1 MKKKICFITG
11 SRADYGPA
19 RYFLKILKK
28 SKIFKLQIIVT
39 GSHLLKSFG
48 STVNEI
54 NKDGFKINKKI
65 EVNLSNSS
73 SLNITNVTGKLINLL
88 SKAINK
94 LNPDIVILF
103 GDRYETFAAAY
114 SSFILRKSIVHICGG
129 DITSGSLDN
138 SLRHSITKMSNL
150 HFVTNKLS
158 KKVVISLGENP
169 KSVFNT
175 GSLGTEMIKKIK
187 LLNKKKLEKK
197 FNLILSKR
205 SILVTYHAD
214 SAYKKKYKKDIY
226 EIFES
231 LKKFPGI
238 FKIFT
243 AANAD
248 ENGTKV
254 NLLINKFVKQKK
266 NNSIFLPS
274 MGNVN
279 YLSLLDYVDVIIGNS
294 SSGIYEAPSFNKPTI
309 NLGDRQKGRLMAKS
323 IINSKIEEKLITKA
337 IRKIYKK
344 KFTKKLNKTINPYEG
359 KNASS
364 MMYKILKNYDF
375 SKFKK
380 NI

>member
-1 MKKKICFITG
+1 MNKKICFITG
-11 SRADYGPA
+11 SRADYGPT
-19 RYFLKILKK
+19 RHFLKILKK

-39 GSHLLKSFG
+39 GSHLHKNFG
-48 STVNEI
+48 YTVNEI
-54 NKDGFKINKKI
+54 AKDGFKINKKI
-65 EVNLSNSS
+65 KVGLANSS
-73 SLNITNVTGKLINLL
+73 SLNITSITGQLINQL

-94 LNPDIVILF
+94 LNPDIIILF

-129 DITSGSLDN
+129 DITTGSLDN

-158 KKVVISLGENP
+158 KKIVIRLGENP

-187 LLNKKKLEKK
+187 LLNKKQLENK
-197 FNLILSKR
+197 FNFNLSKKN
-205 SILVTYHAD
+205 ILVTYHAD
-214 SAYKKKYKKDIY
+214 SLNKKKYKKDIS
-226 EIFES
+226 EIFKS
-231 LKKFPGI
+231 LRKFPNI
-238 FKIFT
+238 IKIFT
-243 AANAD
+243 ASNAD

-254 NLLINKFVKQKK
+254 NLLISKFVKKKK

-274 MGNVN
+274 MGNLN
-279 YLSLLDYVDVIIGNS
+279 YLSLLNYVDVIVGNS

-309 NLGDRQKGRLMAKS
+309 NLGERQKGRLMARS
-323 IINSKIEEKLITKA
+323 IINSKFQEKEITKA
-337 IRKIYKK
+337 IKKVYKK
-344 KFTKKLNKTINPYEG
+344 KLSKASNPYDG
-359 KNASS
+359 KNVANT
-364 MMYKILKNYDF
+364 MYKILKNYDF